1 MFSTTWFYAKNLTIQ
16 EPRTCEV
23 IFHRDDDIITAALE
37 QGWESFCVENE
48 FESGD
53 TIRFK
58 FYYGAFNH
66 YVHVFKIDD

>member
-1 MFSTTWFYAKNLTIQ
+1 M
-16 EPRTCEV
+16 CEV
-23 IFHRDDDIITAALE
+23 RFHRDDDIVIASLE
-37 QGWESFCVENE
+37 QRWESFCVENE

-58 FYYGAFNH
+58 FFDGAFSH